1 MEETAAARAQAT
13 QQLMTLQ
20 ASHRQA
26 IARVEHESMC
36 HERQAEAAAAQ
47 ATEAKSRLLEFGQEL
62 HSLTHMHA
70 ELQDA
75 RLQVCSVP
83 ALSLSLSFSLSLS
96 PSLLCAPPT
105 RCVCQIRHTAICST
119 SSVYP
124 ERVGVSLCVCGGLCV
139 AVREQAGCRGGTA
152 PYIGATQVE

>member
-26 IARVEHESMC
+26 ITRVEHESMC

-96 PSLLCAPPT
+96 LRRCSAHRQRVACVKSGTQQSAPL
-105 RCVCQIRHTAICST
+105 A
-119 SSVYP
+119 VYTLS
-124 ERVGVSLCVCGGLCV
+124 G
-139 AVREQAGCRGGTA
+139 
-152 PYIGATQVE
+152 